1 MKVTYDTVA
10 DAMNVTFREGRV
22 ARTVVLAPEVNL
34 DVDAR
39 GRPLYLEIL
48 GAQEKMGAKGASEVL
63 VSTLGKTK

>member
-34 DVDAR
+34 DVDMR
-39 GRPLYLEIL
+39 GRPLHLEIL
-48 GAQEKMGAKGASEVL
+48 GAQEKLGAKGASEVL
-63 VSTLGKTK
+63 VSTLGKAK